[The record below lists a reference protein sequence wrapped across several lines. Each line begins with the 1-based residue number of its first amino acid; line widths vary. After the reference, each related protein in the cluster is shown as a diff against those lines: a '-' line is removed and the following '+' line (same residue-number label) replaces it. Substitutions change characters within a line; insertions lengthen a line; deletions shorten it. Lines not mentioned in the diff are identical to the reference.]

1 MRRRDFLLA
10 TSAFLSAP
18 IAARAQPV
26 AKKRLA
32 LVSPSTKVAEMKI
45 GGEAFFG
52 LLLSELKPL
61 GYAEGENLIV
71 DRYSGEGNQDRYAD
85 VARDVIATQPDVI
98 FSQGTPMTLRFKRSG
113 TTIPVVALTGDPIRF
128 GIVSSLANPGGNITG
143 VSVDAGIEMWPKR
156 LGFLVEAVPNLT
168 SIVFVATKGG
178 WDGPGGKATR
188 EAAEKL
194 GISVVDA
201 LVPSPFN
208 EAEFLR
214 ILDAIPAS
222 SRGGVVMSD
231 EAETYS
237 NRAVILD
244 WIKKVRTAAIFPY
257 RDMTERGGL
266 MSYSWSLNSVARN
279 HAMLIAKILRGAN
292 PGDLPYLQEARF
304 ELTFNLKTAN
314 SLGLAA
320 PSALLARADAV
331 IE

>member
-1 MRRRDFLLA
+1 MRRRDFLFAAGAL
-10 TSAFLSAP
+10 LSDS
-18 IAARAQPV
+18 ARAQPA

-32 LVSPSTKVAEMKI
+32 LVSPSAKVAEMKI
-45 GGEAFFG
+45 GGEPFFG

-61 GYAEGENLIV
+61 GYVEGENLIV
-71 DRYSGEGNQDRYAD
+71 DRFSGEGNLDRYAD
-85 VARDVIATQPDVI
+85 VARDVIAAQPDVI

-113 TTIPVVALTGDPIRF
+113 TMIPVVALTGDPIRF

-143 VSVDAGIEMWPKR
+143 VSVDAGIEMWAKR

-168 SIVFVATKGG
+168 GIVFVATKGG

-194 GISVVDA
+194 GISVVGA

-208 EAEFLR
+208 ETEFLR

-237 NRAVILD
+237 NRAVILE
-244 WIKKVRTAAIFPY
+244 WIKKVRAPAIFPY
-257 RDMTERGGL
+257 RDMTEAGGL
-266 MSYSWSLNSVARN
+266 MSYSWSMNSVARN
-279 HAMLIAKILRGAN
+279 HAMLIAKILRGAK
-292 PGDLPYLQEARF
+292 PGDLPYLQEVRF
-304 ELTFNLKTAN
+304 ELAFNLKTAN
-314 SLGLAA
+314 GLGLAA